1 MFATR
6 TVLLLQAIPRPAS
19 WLPIWICFRRRYHP
33 ARSVMEVKQHLLRCL
48 RPVRPER
55 LPVPSMI
62 VVDAGTNNAD
72 IKSELE
78 YWIERHPRL
87 LCVRVV
93 CSPASWW
100 LRWIWNRRQ
109 QSVQNKGN
117 L

>member
-1 MFATR
+1 MPGPG
-6 TVLLLQAIPRPAS
+6 L
-19 WLPIWICFRRRYHP
+19 WLPAWLSFRHRYHP
-33 ARSVMEVKQHLLRCL
+33 ARSVMEVKQHLLRCV

-78 YWIERHPRL
+78 RWIERHPRL
-87 LCVRVV
+87 RCVRVV
-93 CSPASWW
+93 CSSTSPW
-100 LRWIWNRRQ
+100 LRWIWNRKKE
-109 QSVQNKGN
+109 SIQNKGN